1 MNQELKAKLDVFT
14 ESRRLISKEFKF
26 QTDVLSVGA
35 ALVFVNA
42 GVLPDIDKMK
52 ACREIIRAKTKALSG
67 FQGMVELMLLGK
79 MSLRDNP
86 ENYLDEVLA
95 VYDLL
100 KTSKLMENYEEI
112 IASVNIVD
120 AGRFDDRESVI
131 AKYKSIYA
139 GMKKEHP
146 ILTDIEDY
154 PFVMLLAL
162 SDKSVEN
169 IVKEIEEC
177 YTYMRENF
185 KAGKDAVQGISE
197 IFALYDTDVKT
208 KCDKAIQ
215 IYARLK
221 EGGAKYGK
229 NHEFASLA
237 VLADLDV
244 DSQVLATEIIEASA
258 YLQNNEGFG
267 NFVLGSSE
275 RLMFAAMVTAGV
287 YDEGLNRLGDSASN
301 TIAVAIAEEL
311 EMVLVN
317 CVMCTSL
324 AVYS

>member
-1 MNQELKAKLDVFT
+1 MQQAVKEKLDLFVDC
-14 ESRRLISKEFKF
+14 RRLISREFKF

-42 GVLPDIDKMK
+42 GVLPDIGKMK
-52 ACREIIRAKTKALSG
+52 DCRKIIHAKTKALSG

-79 MSLRDNP
+79 MSLRDDP
-86 ENYLDEVLA
+86 EKYLNEVLA
-95 VYDLL
+95 TYDLL
-100 KTSKLMENYEEI
+100 KTSKVVENYEEI
-112 IASVNIVD
+112 IAAVNIVD
-120 AGRFDDRESVI
+120 ANRFDDREAVI
-131 AKYKSIYA
+131 GKYKSIYA

-146 ILTDIEDY
+146 ILTNTGDY
-154 PFVMLLAL
+154 PFVMMLAL
-162 SDKSVEN
+162 SDKGVDD

-185 KAGKDAVQGISE
+185 KAGRDAVQGISE
-197 IFALYDTDVKT
+197 IFALYDTEVKT
-208 KCDKAIQ
+208 KCDRAIK
-215 IYARLK
+215 IYDRIKEAGAR
-221 EGGAKYGK
+221 YGK

-237 VLADLDV
+237 VLADLDA
-244 DSQVLATEIIEASA
+244 DESVLASEIIEASA

-287 YDEGLNRLGDSASN
+287 YDEKVSRIGEPASN
-301 TIAVAIAEEL
+301 TIALAIAEEL

-317 CVMCTSL
+317 CVVCTSL
-324 AVYS
+324 SVYT